1 MAATDFKDYY
11 AILGVSKTADA
22 SDIKRSFRKL
32 ARKYHPDVNPNN
44 KAAEA
49 KFKEVSEAYE
59 VLSDADKRKKYDQFG
74 QYWQQAERAGGAASS
89 GFGGPG
95 GFGGGNTAGFD
106 FGAYGSFDDFINE
119 LLGRMGTGAAGG
131 ARQTYSYQQRAGGAG
146 GASGFNTD
154 GFGFDPRTASRASS
168 RPASGRSALDQEA
181 TLKLTLSEGF
191 HGAQKRFTIGQESV
205 TVQIPAGV
213 KPGSKIRIKG
223 KGATHPQTQQRGDV
237 YLIVEFLPH
246 GFFSFDGDNLV
257 CEVPIA
263 PDEAVLGAKVSV
275 PTPDSKVTVSIPA
288 GVKSGQSL
296 RLKGKGWPSKQGE
309 RSDLLVKVVIIPP
322 KDLSAEE
329 KSLYEK
335 IRDSR
340 KRDPREAIS
349 SIKL

>member
-49 KFKEVSEAYE
+49 KFKEISEAYE

-74 QYWQQAERAGGAASS
+74 QYWQQAERAGSSAPSGYGA
-89 GFGGPG
+89 PG
-95 GFGGGNTAGFD
+95 GAGGFD

-119 LLGRMGTGAAGG
+119 LLGRMGTGGAGG
-131 ARQTYSYQQRAGGAG
+131 ARQAYSYQQQRSSGS
-146 GASGFNTD
+146 SGFNAD

-168 RPASGRSALDQEA
+168 RSASGRSALDQEA
-181 TLKLTLSEGF
+181 TLKLSFSEGF
-191 HGAQKRFTIGQESV
+191 HGAQKRFTIGSESV

-213 KPGSKIRIKG
+213 KSGSKIRIKG

-237 YLIVEFLPH
+237 YLIVELSPH
-246 GFFSFDGDNLV
+246 SFFAFEGDNLV
-257 CEVPIA
+257 CEVPIS
-263 PDEAVLGAKVSV
+263 PDEAVLGAKISV
-275 PTPDSKVTVSIPA
+275 PTPDSKVSVSIPA

-296 RLKGKGWPSKQGE
+296 RLKGKGWPGKSGSTH
-309 RSDLLVKVVIIPP
+309 SDLLVKVVITPP
-322 KDLSAEE
+322 KDLSAVE
-329 KSLYEK
+329 KTLYEK

-340 KRDPREAIS
+340 SRDPREAINN
-349 SIKL
+349 IKL